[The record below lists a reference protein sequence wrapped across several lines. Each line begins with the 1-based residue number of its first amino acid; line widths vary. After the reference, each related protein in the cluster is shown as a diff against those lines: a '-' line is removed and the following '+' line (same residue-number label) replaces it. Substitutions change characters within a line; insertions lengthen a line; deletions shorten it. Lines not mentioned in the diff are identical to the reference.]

1 MASIATEVDVLIV
14 GAGPAGLML
23 ATWLSKLKVQT
34 KIIDKRNTKIFTG
47 QADGVQCRT
56 VEVFQSFGFA
66 ERLVLEGAH
75 INEVVF
81 YNPGEDGGIVRTKR
95 TPDNEPGT
103 SRFPH
108 AVLTQARIEQFML
121 DAINEFDNLTVERSI
136 TPTSLSVDSSLISS
150 FAPTSYPVTV
160 TLRHLSEDESTPAQT
175 GAVPNGLFRSNILS
189 DEEAEAI
196 AAGKV
201 DSEKAGEAETVRAKF
216 VVGCDGARSW
226 VRKQLGLTL
235 EGDSAN
241 SVWGV
246 LDAVVVTDFPD
257 IRLKCTIHSKDAGS
271 ILVVPRERDLVRFY
285 IQMGT
290 AKPGERFDRAAV
302 TPESIIATA
311 QRIFAPYVIDFKHV
325 DWYTLYEVGQRL
337 CPKMTLDERVFLAG
351 DASHCHSPKA
361 GQGMN
366 VSMMDTYNLGWKL
379 AHVLQ
384 GKASPEI
391 LKTYQCCDAAHSGRL
406 KPIEFLERHQTAKE
420 LIDLDYQLSRMFAAK
435 PQRDETDTVRFCS
448 LQRLD
453 PPAPHY
459 LRCVYFQEGVSLAAF
474 KEFFIKA
481 GRWASGTAV
490 HYKPSLLIAPE
501 REGGSLAPGL
511 PHGMRFESHPV
522 VCIADARPWHLADRF
537 MSDGRYRL
545 VIFAGDVREA
555 SQREKLENVR
565 HISSSRL
572 PKETAAYIPSS
583 SQVAAYLDSPA
594 GALRT
599 YTPSSSDLD
608 SVIEVLTIISNPRTS
623 IEPNAFPD
631 VLWPPK
637 KPYGSRAYDKL
648 YADDSSPVTPEVQ
661 GRIYEKLGVDKQ
673 KGCVVVVRP
682 DQTVALVAG
691 LEDPEQIGTLHCRSS
706 RAGQQL

>member
-391 LKTYQCCDAAHSGRL
+391 LKTYQS
-406 KPIEFLERHQTAKE
+406 ERHQTAKE

-435 PQRDETDTVRFCS
+435 PQRDETDT
-448 LQRLD
+448 
-453 PPAPHY
+453 
-459 LRCVYFQEGVSLAAF
+459 EGVSLAAF

-555 SQREKLENVR
+555 SQREKLEN
-565 HISSSRL
+565 
-572 PKETAAYIPSS
+572 
-583 SQVAAYLDSPA
+583 VAAYLDSPA

-691 LEDPEQIGTLHCRSS
+691 LEDPEQIGDFFS
-706 RAGQQL
+706 RFLVPQNA

>member
-1 MASIATEVDVLIV
+1 MASMATEVDVLIV

-23 ATWLSKLKVQT
+23 ATWLSKLKVKT

-201 DSEKAGEAETVRAKF
+201 DSEKAGEEETVRAKF

-235 EGDSAN
+235 AGDSAN

-290 AKPGERFDRAAV
+290 TKPGERFDRAAV

-384 GKASPEI
+384 GKASPDI
-391 LKTYQCCDAAHSGRL
+391 LKTYQS
-406 KPIEFLERHQTAKE
+406 ERHQTAKE

-435 PQRDETDTVRFCS
+435 PQRDETDT
-448 LQRLD
+448 
-453 PPAPHY
+453 
-459 LRCVYFQEGVSLAAF
+459 EGVSLAAF

-537 MSDGRYRL
+537 TSDGRYRL
-545 VIFAGDVREA
+545 VIFAGDVREP
-555 SQREKLENVR
+555 SQRAKLEN
-565 HISSSRL
+565 
-572 PKETAAYIPSS
+572 
-583 SQVAAYLDSPA
+583 VAAYLDSPA

-599 YTPSSSDLD
+599 YTPASSDLD

-661 GRIYEKLGVDKQ
+661 GRIYEKLGIDKQ

-691 LEDPEQIGTLHCRSS
+691 LEDPEQIGDFFS
-706 RAGQQL
+706 RFLVPQNA

>member
-1 MASIATEVDVLIV
+1 MVARATEVDVLIV

-23 ATWLSKLKVQT
+23 ATWLSKLKIKT

-121 DAINEFDNLTVERSI
+121 DAIKEFDNLTVDRSI
-136 TPTSLSVDSSLISS
+136 APAALSVDPSLISS
-150 FAPTSYPVTV
+150 FSPSSYPITV
-160 TLRHLSEDESTPAQT
+160 TLRHLTESESTPAQT

-189 DEEAEAI
+189 DEEVEAI
-196 AAGKV
+196 AAGKA
-201 DSEKAGEAETVRAKF
+201 DFDKAGEEETVRAKF

-257 IRLKCTIHSKDAGS
+257 IRLKVTIHSKDAGS

-290 AKPGERFDRAAV
+290 TKPGERFDRAAV

-311 QRIFAPYVIDFKHV
+311 QRIFAPYTIDFKHV

-391 LKTYQCCDAAHSGRL
+391 LKTYQS
-406 KPIEFLERHQTAKE
+406 ERHQTAKE

-435 PQRDETDTVRFCS
+435 PQRDETDT
-448 LQRLD
+448 
-453 PPAPHY
+453 
-459 LRCVYFQEGVSLAAF
+459 EGVSLAAF

-490 HYKPSLLIAPE
+490 HYKPSLLVAPE
-501 REGGSLAPGL
+501 REAGSLAPGL

-537 MSDGRYRL
+537 MSDGRFRL
-545 VIFAGDVREA
+545 VLFAGDVREA
-555 SQREKLENVR
+555 SQKEKLE
-565 HISSSRL
+565 
-572 PKETAAYIPSS
+572 K
-583 SQVAAYLDSPA
+583 VAAYLDSPS
-594 GALRT
+594 GPLRT
-599 YTPSSSDLD
+599 YTPASDDLD
-608 SVIEVLTIISNPRTS
+608 SVIEVLTVISNPRIS

-637 KPYGSRAYDKL
+637 QPYGSRAYDKL

-661 GRIYEKLGVDKQ
+661 GRIYEKLGIDKQ
-673 KGCVVVVRP
+673 KGCMVVVRP
-682 DQTVALVAG
+682 DQTVALVVG
-691 LEDPEQIGTLHCRSS
+691 LEDAQQIGDFFARFLVPQN
-706 RAGQQL
+706 A